1 MSSYA
6 RFWTLLSSMQGD
18 KEELKAQLVHEFSHG
33 RTVHLREMT
42 VQEYSTMIEAMAR
55 QTGQKTRTPY
65 EVLKAARSAALH
77 QMQIMGVNT
86 SDWEAVDRFCE
97 DARIAGVPFRSLTLI
112 QLEDVAV
119 KCRAIRVKSQR
130 VVNYQLN

>member
-1 MSSYA
+1 MNEYS
-6 RFWTLLSSMQGD
+6 RFWTLLKGMQGD
-18 KEELKAQLVHEFSHG
+18 KEELKAQLIHEFSHG

-42 VQEYSTMIEAMAR
+42 VAEYNAMIEAMAR
-55 QTGQKTRTPY
+55 QSGQSSHTPY

-77 QMQIMGVNT
+77 QMQIMGINT
-86 SDWEAVDRFCE
+86 SDWETVDRFCE
-97 DARIAGVPFRSLTLI
+97 DARIAGAPFRALTCE

-130 VVNYQLN
+130 AVDYQLN